1 MAVQQRVY
9 PYDIEAR
16 PTAPLAPPS
25 ALISEKGDPSTPP
38 RIPSRGARRQPPLIL
53 SPPRRRSRNCCCRCI
68 CYTFCLLLVLI
79 VALAVA
85 VGAIYLIFRPKLP
98 DYSVD
103 RLRLTAFQISP
114 GPPTTLYSQF
124 VVTVTATNPNKKI
137 GIYYEDGSRL
147 TVWYTNTSLSTGK
160 LPVFY
165 QGHRNT
171 TVLDVVLMG
180 QNEVGS
186 GLQAALAEQQQTG
199 QIPLDFYADVPV
211 KVKLGSLKL
220 RKVNFRVHCN
230 LVVDSLTVD
239 GRIGIKANDCSFRLK
254 L

>member
-1 MAVQQRVY
+1 MADQQRVY
-9 PYDIEAR
+9 PYDVEAR
-16 PTAPLAPPS
+16 PTAPLAPRS

-38 RIPSRGARRQPPLIL
+38 RIPSYGRRPPPLIF
-53 SPPRRRSRNCCCRCI
+53 SPPPRRSSNSCCRCL
-68 CYTFCLLLVLI
+68 CCFFCVLLVL
-79 VALAVA
+79 AVA
-85 VGAIYLIFRPKLP
+85 IAAAAFAIYLIFQPKLP

-103 RLRLTAFQISP
+103 RLRLTAFQITP
-114 GPPTTLYSQF
+114 GFPTTLYSQF
-124 VVTVTATNPNKKI
+124 VVSVTATNPNKKI
-137 GIYYEDGSRL
+137 GIYYESGSRL
-147 TVWYTNTSLSTGK
+147 SVWYTNTSLSTGQ

-171 TVLDVVLMG
+171 TVLNVVLTG

-186 GLQAALAEQQQTG
+186 GLQTALAEQQQTG

-211 KVKLGSLKL
+211 KVELGSLKL
-220 RKVNFRVHCN
+220 RKVIFRVYCS